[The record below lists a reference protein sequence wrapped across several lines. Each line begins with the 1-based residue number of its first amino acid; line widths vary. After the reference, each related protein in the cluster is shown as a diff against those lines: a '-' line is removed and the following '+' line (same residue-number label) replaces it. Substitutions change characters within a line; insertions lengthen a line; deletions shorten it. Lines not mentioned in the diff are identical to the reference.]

1 MFARRGVLREGPL
14 RCGTGGGQRGSG
26 AREHPRI
33 VGARAFRTFCTPH
46 LASHRRADYERL
58 AERARF
64 HLRSARAQR
73 LQTSVGEIQTYV
85 LEPKG
90 RCAASVLLVHGWGGE
105 AAFMVAFADYM
116 CRRGVRSVL
125 LDLPAHG
132 QSAGR
137 QTNLMDCARA
147 VREAARAMG
156 PVQFAVAHSI
166 GGLAVL
172 VAGEGRHPMPGPY
185 PFEAYVLVAM
195 PDRFAD
201 VTRHFGNE
209 QGLSPGELKA
219 FEQRLER
226 LAQRKIAD
234 FTGSNLLAATD
245 RPTLLLHSRDDQEV
259 PFHDAE
265 RLKASAPSV
274 ELKAADGVG
283 HCMLLY
289 APPVVR
295 AAAAFLQRFQ

>member
-1 MFARRGVLREGPL
+1 MTTQGPGVTANTALPEL
-14 RCGTGGGQRGSG
+14 
-26 AREHPRI
+26 
-33 VGARAFRTFCTPH
+33 VGARAFRTFCNPRLT
-46 LASHRRADYERL
+46 SHRSADHERL

-64 HLRSARAQR
+64 HLRSARTQR
-73 LQTSVGEIQTYV
+73 LATSVGEIQTYV
-85 LEPKG
+85 LEPRG
-90 RCAASVLLVHGWGGE
+90 CCTASVLLVHGWGGE

-116 CRRGVRSVL
+116 CRRRVRSVL

-137 QTNLMDCARA
+137 QTNLIDCAHA
-147 VREAARAMG
+147 VRETAREMG
-156 PVQFAVAHSI
+156 PIQFAIAHSI

-185 PFEAYVLVAM
+185 SFEAYVLLAM

-201 VTRHFGNE
+201 ITRRYGDE
-209 QGLSPGELKA
+209 RALSPGALGA
-219 FEQRLER
+219 FERRLER

-245 RPTLLLHSRDDQEV
+245 RPTLLLHARDDQEV
-259 PFHDAE
+259 PFEDAE
-265 RLKASAPSV
+265 RLMVSAPSV
-274 ELKAADGVG
+274 ELQAFDGVG
-283 HCMLLY
+283 HRMLLY

-295 AAAAFLQRFQ
+295 AAAAFLERFK